1 MDLFGINGKK
11 LTHTQIMENQ
21 LITKSVPTKA
31 DAVKSARPN
40 PSNANGVFLSHKDA
54 EEYRSYRRRKR
65 LNEISACISATESS
79 LMHGEDLQKVCER
92 AVRLRQTAVKIPA
105 SKLTQ
110 AAYYLAG
117 SKVMLDCVVGGTGET
132 LSKVKAYEAKLA
144 IKRKAREIT
153 AVVTPSFLDACRYGE
168 IKKELRRIVRV
179 IGKAKLKVRVDCVA
193 YNASLSRVAR
203 VACEV
208 GASFFS
214 VPYFAG
220 CERLRLELTGGCK
233 LEVSGVENIDDFKR
247 LSQIGVGRIVTDKAW
262 ELYTELLKEADE
274 ETRALFAEQKSVAEE
289 GKQSNPQQSKAEKG
303 NESTPVK
310 VEAENQTEERRL
322 ALPTVCPS
330 YPPSSETDY
339 RCQLVGTELKF
350 L

>member
-1 MDLFGINGKK
+1 M
-11 LTHTQIMENQ
+11 
-21 LITKSVPTKA
+21 
-31 DAVKSARPN
+31 
-40 PSNANGVFLSHKDA
+40 
-54 EEYRSYRRRKR
+54 
-65 LNEISACISATESS
+65 
-79 LMHGEDLQKVCER
+79 
-92 AVRLRQTAVKIPA
+92 
-105 SKLTQ
+105 
-110 AAYYLAG
+110 
-117 SKVMLDCVVGGTGET
+117 
-132 LSKVKAYEAKLA
+132 
-144 IKRKAREIT
+144 
-153 AVVTPSFLDACRYGE
+153 
-168 IKKELRRIVRV
+168 
-179 IGKAKLKVRVDCVA
+179 RVDCVA

-262 ELYTELLKEADE
+262 EMYTELLKEADD
-274 ETRALFAEQKSVAEE
+274 ETRALFDQQKTVDNAQTPSENS
-289 GKQSNPQQSKAEKG
+289 QPSKAEKVEKVVKE
-303 NESTPVK
+303 NETAPVK
-310 VEAENQTEERRL
+310 ADTQTETDKGRL